1 MLIDNLLNTDIF
13 EVDEK
18 RLEVNEKITKMLNK
32 YFKIDSS
39 KKLDN
44 EEENYYNGK
53 HLYINYLEF
62 KNYKE
67 IADKADFDEKEFDFK
82 HDGVYQQIAKANIYP
97 GKYEYYD
104 PISSMNEEDKKF
116 CNKCSHIILILITLI
131 TLLLLIGKQFVLF
144 LVFYLIGAI
153 AQFLYAI
160 KYKYLDIEELNGEIV
175 KKLEKILN
183 AKPCLELFYEGKCI
197 IKIPFHS
204 YADISGIKF
213 IKNGDFENV
222 VFEKIDLDTQNVVY
236 QFPIKFIYFVDST
249 QQYFM
254 FLITQFN
261 KYGFLKNV
269 GFKDILEKMYL
280 KFSLLTR
287 DNETIYKND
296 PFFYT
301 LYGTINLKRLRIF
314 AIISSLLHLA
324 PFLVCKLNRKFLKK
338 IIDIKKTISIK
349 HDLEEYIDLDTLFL
363 KVVKSDKKIK
373 RENHKVISDKKTI
386 QNQFIQEC
394 VNLTE
399 QIKEIAD
406 DLSNNHRDKVF
417 RSDCGI
423 EASGYLTPFYQTS
436 GFSQS
441 KNVYETKE
449 FLRFYGT
456 KVEKILGKSENE
468 IFSNFEMWGDEEDLL
483 IPVGHSNYNMTHN
496 TNNKGAGQ
504 KERSKNLTQVIY
516 TENTLSL
523 KCTINKNFVMVN
535 YNIKLPNSSNKS
547 GNFKLE
553 KPLGGGGFE
562 ELKEM
567 ENPEWTKS
575 EIYIPGCQDVIEIIR
590 KKRSIKISAG
600 DFEIIS
606 DTKINDDLLSGT
618 GTWLNEND
626 WDQRTINKYI
636 KGCNRVAR
644 KNRFSTDYN

>member
-1 MLIDNLLNTDIF
+1 M
-13 EVDEK
+13 
-18 RLEVNEKITKMLNK
+18 
-32 YFKIDSS
+32 
-39 KKLDN
+39 
-44 EEENYYNGK
+44 
-53 HLYINYLEF
+53 
-62 KNYKE
+62 
-67 IADKADFDEKEFDFK
+67 
-82 HDGVYQQIAKANIYP
+82 
-97 GKYEYYD
+97 
-104 PISSMNEEDKKF
+104 
-116 CNKCSHIILILITLI
+116 
-131 TLLLLIGKQFVLF
+131 
-144 LVFYLIGAI
+144 
-153 AQFLYAI
+153 
-160 KYKYLDIEELNGEIV
+160 
-175 KKLEKILN
+175 
-183 AKPCLELFYEGKCI
+183 
-197 IKIPFHS
+197 
-204 YADISGIKF
+204 
-213 IKNGDFENV
+213 
-222 VFEKIDLDTQNVVY
+222 
-236 QFPIKFIYFVDST
+236 
-249 QQYFM
+249 
-254 FLITQFN
+254 
-261 KYGFLKNV
+261 
-269 GFKDILEKMYL
+269 
-280 KFSLLTR
+280 
-287 DNETIYKND
+287 
-296 PFFYT
+296 
-301 LYGTINLKRLRIF
+301 
-314 AIISSLLHLA
+314 
-324 PFLVCKLNRKFLKK
+324 
-338 IIDIKKTISIK
+338 
-349 HDLEEYIDLDTLFL
+349 
-363 KVVKSDKKIK
+363 
-373 RENHKVISDKKTI
+373 
-386 QNQFIQEC
+386 
-394 VNLTE
+394 
-399 QIKEIAD
+399 
-406 DLSNNHRDKVF
+406 SNNHRDKVF

-441 KNVYETKE
+441 KNVYETKD

-575 EIYIPGCQDVIEIIR
+575 EIYIPGCQDIIEIIR

>member
-1 MLIDNLLNTDIF
+1 MFSENLLNTDIF
-13 EVDEK
+13 EADEK
-18 RLEVNEKITKMLNK
+18 RLEVNEKITTMLNK

-39 KKLDN
+39 KKLDK
-44 EEENYYNGK
+44 EDKNYFNGN

-67 IADKADFDEKEFDFK
+67 IADKADFDKKEFDFK
-82 HDGVYQQIAKANIYP
+82 HEEAYQKIAKANIYP
-97 GKYEYYD
+97 GKYEYD
-104 PISSMNEEDKKF
+104 PISSMNEEDRKF
-116 CNKCSHIILILITLI
+116 CNKCFSIVLILITLI
-131 TLLLLIGKQFVLF
+131 TLLLLIAKQIVLF

-153 AQFLYAI
+153 AQFIYAI
-160 KYKYLDIEELNGEIV
+160 KYKHLDIKELNGEIV

-183 AKPCLELFYEGKCI
+183 AKPCLELFYGGKCI

-280 KFSLLTR
+280 KFSLLTK

-301 LYGTINLKRLRIF
+301 LYGTINLTRLRIF
-314 AIISSLLHLA
+314 VIISSLLHLV
-324 PFLVCKLNRKFLKK
+324 PILVCKLNRKFSTK

-349 HDLEEYIDLDTLFL
+349 HDLEEYINLDTLFL
-363 KVVKSDKKIK
+363 KVVKSNKKIK

-441 KNVYETKE
+441 KNIYSTKD
-449 FLRFYGT
+449 FHRFYGT
-456 KVEKILGKSENE
+456 KVEKILGKTEEE
-468 IFSNFEMWGDEEDLL
+468 IFKNFEMMGDEEDLL
-483 IPVGHSNYNMTHN
+483 IPVGHSNNNMTHN
-496 TNNKGAGQ
+496 TYNKGAGQ

-523 KCTINKNFVMVN
+523 KCNINKHFVMVN

-553 KPLGGGGFE
+553 KPLGGSGFE

-567 ENPEWTKS
+567 VNPEWTKS
-575 EIYIPGCQDVIEIIR
+575 EIYIPGCQDVITIIR

-600 DFEIIS
+600 DFQIIS

-618 GTWLNEND
+618 GTWLNGND

-636 KGCNRVAR
+636 KECNRVAR

>member
-1 MLIDNLLNTDIF
+1 MLSKNLLNTDIF

-44 EEENYYNGK
+44 EEENYYNGR

-82 HDGVYQQIAKANIYP
+82 HDEVYQKIAKANIYP

-104 PISSMNEEDKKF
+104 PISSKNEEDKKF
-116 CNKCSHIILILITLI
+116 CDKCFHIMLILITLI
-131 TLLLLIGKQFVLF
+131 TLLLLIIKQFVLF
-144 LVFYLIGAI
+144 LIFYLIGAI
-153 AQFLYAI
+153 AQFIYII

-183 AKPCLELFYEGKCI
+183 AKPCLELFYGGKCI

-222 VFEKIDLDTQNVVY
+222 VFEKIDLDAQNVVY
-236 QFPIKFIYFVDST
+236 QFPIKFVYFVDST

-261 KYGFLKNV
+261 KYCFLKNV
-269 GFKDILEKMYL
+269 GFRDILEKMYL
-280 KFSLLTR
+280 KFSLLTK

-324 PFLVCKLNRKFLKK
+324 PFLVCKLNRKFSKK

-349 HDLEEYIDLDTLFL
+349 HDLEEYINLDTLFL

-441 KNVYETKE
+441 KNVYETKD

-483 IPVGHSNYNMTHN
+483 IPVGHSDYNMTHN

-547 GNFKLE
+547 GNFKLK

>member
-1 MLIDNLLNTDIF
+1 MLSENLLNTNIF

-39 KKLDN
+39 KKLDKR
-44 EEENYYNGK
+44 EEKYFNGK
-53 HLYINYLEF
+53 HLYINYLELN
-62 KNYKE
+62 NYKD
-67 IADKADFDEKEFDFK
+67 ISDKADFDKQDFYLK
-82 HDGVYQQIAKANIYP
+82 HYEVFQNIANAHIYP
-97 GKYEYYD
+97 GKNEYN
-104 PISSMNEEDKKF
+104 PIPSIHEEDKKF
-116 CNKCSHIILILITLI
+116 CYNCFHIILILITLI
-131 TLLLLIGKQFVLF
+131 TLLLLVVKKFVFF

-153 AQFLYAI
+153 AQFIYI
-160 KYKYLDIEELNGEIV
+160 IIHKYLDIEELNGEII
-175 KKLEKILN
+175 KKLEKVLN
-183 AKPCLELFYEGKCI
+183 AKPCLELFYGGKCI

-236 QFPIKFIYFVDST
+236 QFPIKYIYFVDST
-249 QQYFM
+249 QQYIM

-261 KYGFLKNV
+261 KYCFLKNV
-269 GFKDILEKMYL
+269 GFKHIYEKMYL
-280 KFSLLTR
+280 KFSLLTK

-296 PFFYT
+296 LFFYT
-301 LYGTINLKRLRIF
+301 CYGTINRKCLILY

-324 PFLVCKLNRKFLKK
+324 PLFIRKLKKKFSKK

-349 HDLEEYIDLDTLFL
+349 HDLEEYINLDTLFL

-373 RENHKVISDKKTI
+373 RDNHKVISDKKTI

-399 QIKEIAD
+399 QIKEIAG
-406 DLSNNHRDKVF
+406 DLSKNHRDRVF

-436 GFSQS
+436 GFSQLT
-441 KNVYETKE
+441 NLYFTKD
-449 FLRFYGT
+449 FILIYGT
-456 KVEKILGKSENE
+456 KVEKILGKPQDK
-468 IFSNFEMWGDEEDLL
+468 IFKNFEIRGDEEDLL
-483 IPVGHSNYNMTHN
+483 IPVGPSNDSMTHFTYN
-496 TNNKGAGQ
+496 EGTAQ

-516 TENTLSL
+516 TEKTLSL
-523 KCTINKNFVMVN
+523 KCTINKHFVMVN

-547 GNFKLE
+547 GSFRLE

-590 KKRSIKISAG
+590 KKRSIKLSAG

-606 DTKINDDLLSGT
+606 DTKINDDLHSGV

-626 WDQRTINKYI
+626 WNQRTINKYI
-636 KGCNRVAR
+636 KGCNRIAR